1 MVKNPPAN
9 AGDAGGLGLISGSG
23 RSPGVANGNPLLV
36 FLPGKSHGQKKL
48 EGYSPWG
55 LKESDMTEH
64 ACTHVKRDFTF
75 VKTIKD
81 LGMWRL
87 FWIIQSYEFLNS
99 ENLSQLR
106 SERDVIMEEKS
117 EKDLTLLTLKMEDST
132 KS

>member
-1 MVKNPPAN
+1 MVKNPLAN

-23 RSPGVANGNPLLV
+23 RSPGVENGNPLLA

-87 FWIIQSYEFLNS
+87 FWIIQ
-99 ENLSQLR
+99 
-106 SERDVIMEEKS
+106 
-117 EKDLTLLTLKMEDST
+117 
-132 KS
+132 